1 MINDAYG
8 AKRNRNH
15 NLERALEKELSG
27 KGEKAA
33 IFHLNM
39 KLNPCKQ
46 VQSISRALALG
57 LHILPRVM
65 AERITLVKKT
75 VEERVVS
82 ETSGDYRKLL
92 VELIK
97 VANAE

>member
-8 AKRNRNH
+8 AKRNH

-39 KLNPCKQ
+39 KLNPCKTG
-46 VQSISRALALG
+46 AE
-57 LHILPRVM
+57 HIKSTC
-65 AERITLVKKT
+65 AGIGIGT
-75 VEERVVS
+75 
-82 ETSGDYRKLL
+82 DKL
-92 VELIK
+92 
-97 VANAE
+97 